1 MLPSWQAQMLPGHAP
16 VQVMTP
22 SSQIQ
27 TAIAR
32 QPRFFYAFFVVFPGS
47 AMTSHRRTIFTAL
60 LAAALF
66 GITTPLA
73 KALLGSV
80 SPFMLAGLFYLG
92 SGSGLAIVLL
102 LRRVAAHRN
111 DASASHDPGHDPVQ
125 NPLRIAELPW
135 LAGAIAAGGVA
146 APALLMLGLGT
157 TPAATSALLLNLEG
171 VLTALIAWFCFREN
185 FDAQIA
191 LGMVAIVAGG
201 VLLSWPGAHAGVAPG
216 ALLVAG
222 ACLCWAIDNNLTRK
236 VSTNDA
242 MVIACTKG
250 LVAGPVNIGVALAAG
265 AHWPAWHV
273 ASGAMAVGFAGYGV
287 SLVLF
292 VVALRHLGTARTGAY
307 FSVAPLFG
315 VALSLLLWPERA
327 ALTFWLALALM
338 AFGVWLHVR
347 ERHDHAHTHEPLEH
361 THAHRHDAHHQHE
374 HDFAWDGSEPHTH
387 PHRHAPITHSHAHYP
402 DVHHRH
408 AH

>member
-1 MLPSWQAQMLPGHAP
+1 MN
-16 VQVMTP
+16 
-22 SSQIQ
+22 
-27 TAIAR
+27 
-32 QPRFFYAFFVVFPGS
+32 
-47 AMTSHRRTIFTAL
+47 SHRHTIFTAL

-73 KALLGSV
+73 KTLLGSV

-92 SGSGLAIVLL
+92 SGSGLAVVLL
-102 LRRVAAHRN
+102 LRRLSAHRGDSAAAHEP
-111 DASASHDPGHDPVQ
+111 AHDP
-125 NPLRIAELPW
+125 LRLAELPW

-146 APALLMLGLGT
+146 APALLMFGLNT

-171 VLTALIAWFCFREN
+171 VLTALIAWVCFREN

-191 LGMVAIVAGG
+191 AGMLAIVAGG
-201 VLLSWPGAHAGVAPG
+201 ALLSWPSTHTGTVSGVASGIAPG
-216 ALLVAG
+216 ALLVAL

-242 MVIACTKG
+242 MVVACAKG
-250 LVAGPVNIGVALAAG
+250 LVAGPVNIGIALAAG
-265 AHWPAWHV
+265 AHWPAWQ
-273 ASGAMAVGFAGYGV
+273 AAGGAMAVGFAGYGV

-292 VVALRHLGTARTGAY
+292 VVSLRHLGTARTGAY

-315 VALSLLLWPERA
+315 VALSLLLWPERPA
-327 ALTFWLALALM
+327 PAFWFALALM

-347 ERHDHAHTHEPLEH
+347 ERHDHTHTHEPLEH
-361 THAHRHDAHHQHE
+361 THAHRHDEHHRHE
-374 HDFAWDGSEPHTH
+374 HDFAWDGTEPHTH